1 MRGGAVRHW
10 GIATVVAVALGLT
23 ACGSGVSTSDS
34 VTKTTV
40 PVSRKIVLTSITTTA
55 AARTARIDLQMKMS
69 GDSMGSFDV
78 TGEGLT
84 DFASGNTDMT
94 MRFDGPIGMEMGDGF
109 EIRGVDGT
117 VYMRMPAALQIPLT
131 EDKPWIAVD
140 VPSDSNSFTSPFAL
154 GSQTDPTKALAYLEK
169 VSNDVRAV
177 GSEQVRGVDTTHYT
191 ATLDLGKAIDADNS
205 VLPPGVRDNMKELAG
220 LFGDIPADVWIDGDG
235 RLRRMTLQL
244 DLGEMFRGLDP
255 SAAAG
260 SDHFVITETV
270 DLFDFGTPV
279 HVEAPPA
286 DQVTRM
292 PSLGDLGSAKIS
304 LNS

>member
-1 MRGGAVRHW
+1 VRHS
-10 GIATVVAVALGLT
+10 GIAIAVAAALGLA
-23 ACGSGVSTSDS
+23 ACGSAGGSSNT
-34 VTKTTV
+34 VTKATV
-40 PVSRKIVLTSITTTA
+40 PVSRKIVLTSIVTTA
-55 AARTARIDLQMKMS
+55 AAKTARVELTMKM
-69 GDSMGSFDV
+69 DAGSKGTFDV
-78 TGEGLT
+78 TGDGLT
-84 DFASGNTDMT
+84 DFGSGDSDLT
-94 MRFDGPIGMEMGDGF
+94 MQFDGPIGALMADGF
-109 EIRGVDGT
+109 DVRSVDGT
-117 VYMRMPAALQIPLT
+117 VYMRIPSTLGTPLT
-131 EDKPWIAVD
+131 GGKPWIAVD
-140 VPSDSNSFTSPFAL
+140 VPSHGSSVGSPFAL
-154 GSQTDPTKALAYLEK
+154 GSESDPTKALAYLEK

-191 ATLDLGKAIDADNS
+191 ATLDLGKAVDADNS
-205 VLPPGVRDNMKELAG
+205 DLPAGVRDNMKELAG

-255 SAAAG
+255 SAATG